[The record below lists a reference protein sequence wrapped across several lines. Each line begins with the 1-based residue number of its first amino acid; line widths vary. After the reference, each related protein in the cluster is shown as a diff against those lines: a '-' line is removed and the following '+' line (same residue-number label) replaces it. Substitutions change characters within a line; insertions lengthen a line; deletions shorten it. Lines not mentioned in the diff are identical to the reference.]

1 MLNKKENVAI
11 VMVGALIPD
20 IVKIELIFDVFGVE
34 VWDFIAPLH
43 TLASSLLVAGLISML
58 FYESTVVFFTI
69 GFRRYNPLYA

>member
-43 TLASSLLVAGLISML
+43 TPASSLLVAGLISML
-58 FYESTVVFFTI
+58 FYESTVVFFYYW
-69 GFRRYNPLYA
+69 F